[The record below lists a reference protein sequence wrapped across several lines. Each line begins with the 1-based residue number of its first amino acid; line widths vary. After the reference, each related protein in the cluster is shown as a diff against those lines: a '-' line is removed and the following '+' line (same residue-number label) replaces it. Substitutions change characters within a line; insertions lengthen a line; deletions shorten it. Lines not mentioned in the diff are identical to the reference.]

1 MMGLGGGYLCGHL
14 DDYKLTVVEYSKD
27 VIDQARLESYPLMNA
42 CGRFPERASCITA
55 DAHTVTQREVG
66 DRYDA
71 LIVDVPSCYAQGRDI
86 AVRNGIR
93 LVRSGGAVL
102 CNIWCRDNVK
112 RLLSSLGAKNVR
124 VVRYPVKPG
133 GSSFQYTVVFRKR

>member
-1 MMGLGGGYLCGHL
+1 MPGLADVAAGGGETLAGVSRGL
-14 DDYKLTVVEYSKD
+14 VALRDEVV
-27 VIDQARLESYPLMNA
+27 ARLTLDGPRLST
-42 CGRFPERASCITA
+42 GER
-55 DAHTVTQREVG
+55 
-66 DRYDA
+66 DA